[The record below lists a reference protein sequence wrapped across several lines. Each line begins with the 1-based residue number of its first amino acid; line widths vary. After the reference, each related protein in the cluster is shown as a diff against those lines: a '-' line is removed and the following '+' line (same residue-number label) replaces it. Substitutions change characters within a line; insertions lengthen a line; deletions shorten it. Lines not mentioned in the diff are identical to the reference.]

1 MRWSSLVLSVHLASR
16 GWPEGPHRRGWE
28 LDREDAEASRVVR
41 MCSCCMGALLHLPG
55 RLPRPPRWGTALV
68 LREHA
73 VPLLANIKALA
84 AL

>member
-1 MRWSSLVLSVHLASR
+1 
-16 GWPEGPHRRGWE
+16 
-28 LDREDAEASRVVR
+28 

-68 LREHA
+68 LRENA

-84 AL
+84 ALRDW